1 MDKTVRALNDLSAT
15 DLKLREDTAS
25 TDASVRALR
34 KRRAALREAIP
45 GVILV
50 AYDTLDRIGRRP
62 VAVQVRNAHCGGCY
76 LRLPPQLA
84 SAIRHRLTLRSCPHC
99 RRLIY
104 SPAPEESECANESKP
119 EPERAPV
126 KATASKRVSRISARR
141 PPDREEQPAARRHE
155 RRQV

>member
-15 DLKLREDTAS
+15 DLQLRDDTAS
-25 TDASVRALR
+25 RDASVSALR

-50 AYDTLDRIGRRP
+50 AYDALDRIGRRP

-84 SAIRHRLTLRSCPHC
+84 SAVRHRQTLRSCPHC

-104 SPAPEESECANESKP
+104 SPAPEESENANESKP
-119 EPERAPV
+119 EPERSPV
-126 KATASKRVSRISARR
+126 KARASKRVRRISGRR
-141 PPDREEQPAARRHE
+141 PAREERPAARRHE

>member
-1 MDKTVRALNDLSAT
+1 MDKTVRALNALSAT
-15 DLKLREDTAS
+15 DLQLRDDTAS

-34 KRRAALREAIP
+34 KRRAALRAAIP
-45 GVILV
+45 AVILV
-50 AYDTLDRIGRRP
+50 AYDALDRIGRRP

-84 SAIRHRLTLRSCPHC
+84 SAVRHRQTLRSCPHC

-104 SPAPEESECANESKP
+104 SPAPEESENANESKP
-119 EPERAPV
+119 EPERSPV
-126 KATASKRVSRISARR
+126 KARASKRVRRISGRR
-141 PPDREEQPAARRHE
+141 PSREERPAAERQE